1 MYTLILIDA
10 CQIVIYRD
18 CTTLYSHQQYMC
30 IPFSLTPLTPLYL
43 YEILSLFVFDSL
55 VSESGILV

>member
-30 IPFSLTPLTPLYL
+30 IPFSPDTFDTTVFVRNLS
-43 YEILSLFVFDSL
+43 LSLF
-55 VSESGILV
+55 GK